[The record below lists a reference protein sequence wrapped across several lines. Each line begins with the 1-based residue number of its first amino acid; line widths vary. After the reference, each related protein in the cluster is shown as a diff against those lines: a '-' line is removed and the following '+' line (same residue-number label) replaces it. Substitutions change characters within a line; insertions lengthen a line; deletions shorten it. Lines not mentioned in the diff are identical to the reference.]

1 MGLESRLVLRLAE
14 GAHVELRVAGVAS
27 RAVAAAIDLALGTV
41 TIFALTGGLALWT
54 GGLSRWWLGSGPAF
68 AVLAVVVGLP
78 LASEL
83 LFAGATPGKALLGLQ
98 VVAADGGLLT
108 GRALVVRN
116 VLRVVDALPFPY
128 GVGLA
133 AAVVSERGRR
143 LGDLAAGTVVVR
155 RITVDRSALAPP
167 AATALGRVA
176 SRTAVDPRIWDTAG
190 LADDDLRAVRR
201 FLERRSTLP
210 PGLRTWAA
218 EELARRVG
226 PKLVGAPA
234 DLPSEAL
241 LEGAVL
247 GRLPGAEE
255 ADGARR

>member
-14 GAHVELRVAGVAS
+14 GAHVELRIAGVAS
-27 RAVAAAIDLALGTV
+27 RALAAAIDLALGTMA
-41 TIFALTGGLALWT
+41 IFALTGGLAMWQ
-54 GGLSRWWLGSGPAF
+54 GELSSWWLGSGPAF

-83 LFAGATPGKALLGLQ
+83 LFAGATPGKTLLGLR
-98 VVAADGGLLT
+98 VVAGDGGLLT
-108 GRALVVRN
+108 AQALLVRN

-133 AAVVSERGRR
+133 AAVVSDRGQR

-155 RITVDRSALAPP
+155 QIAVDTAALAPP
-167 AATALGRVA
+167 TATALGWAA
-176 SRTAVDPRIWDTAG
+176 SRTTVDPRIWDTAG

-201 FLERRSTLP
+201 FLERRATLP

-218 EELARRVG
+218 DELARRVG
-226 PKLVGAPA
+226 PKLVGAPT

-247 GRLPGAEE
+247 GRLSGAEE
-255 ADGARR
+255 DDGARR

>member
-1 MGLESRLVLRLAE
+1 MRI
-14 GAHVELRVAGVAS
+14 AGVAS
-27 RAVAAAIDLALGTV
+27 RALAAAIDLLLGTSV
-41 TIFALTGGLALWT
+41 IFALTGGFAVWT
-54 GGLSRWWLGSGPAF
+54 GGLSQWWLGSLPAF

-83 LFAGATPGKALLGLQ
+83 LFGGTTPGKSLLGLR

-116 VLRVVDALPFPY
+116 VMRVVDALPFPY

-133 AAVVSERGRR
+133 AAVVSERGQR
-143 LGDLAAGTVVVR
+143 LGDLAAGTVVIR
-155 RITVDRSALAPP
+155 RITVDHSALAPP
-167 AATALGRVA
+167 AATALGWAA
-176 SRTAVDPRIWDTAG
+176 SRTTVDPRIWDTAG
-190 LADDDLRAVRR
+190 LADDDWRAVRR
-201 FLERRSTLP
+201 FLERRATLP

-218 EELARRVG
+218 DELARRVG

-234 DLPSEAL
+234 DLPAEAL

-255 ADGARR
+255 ADGPRR